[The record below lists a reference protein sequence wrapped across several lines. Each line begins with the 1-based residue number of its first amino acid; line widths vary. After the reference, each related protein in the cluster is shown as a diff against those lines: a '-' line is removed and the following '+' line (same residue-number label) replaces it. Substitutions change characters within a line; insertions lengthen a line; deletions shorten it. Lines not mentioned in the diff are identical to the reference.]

1 MSDIKPW
8 QIILIIAAIAVLAF
22 SGWRMMNRNSI
33 DSPNGHM
40 TVDVITGQLYLVQ
53 KGKAKGIVYP
63 SANPD
68 TGDRTLIP
76 VYQKE
81 GSDKWNLDQR
91 FLDSISD
98 QMRKR
103 STALGSGTEI
113 KILDANPIVHVLM
126 K

>member
-8 QIILIIAAIAVLAF
+8 QIILIIAAIVVLAF
-22 SGWRMMNRNSI
+22 TGWRMLNSNSI

-63 SANPD
+63 SKNPD
-68 TGDRTLIP
+68 TGTRTLVP
-76 VYQKE
+76 VQQND
-81 GSDKWNLDQR
+81 SDEWILDTR
-91 FLDSISD
+91 FVDRITPD
-98 QMRKR
+98 IRKQ
-103 STALGSGTEI
+103 SKALGSGSQITV
-113 KILDANPIVHVLM
+113 LDSDPIVHVLM

>member
-8 QIILIIAAIAVLAF
+8 QIILIIAAVAVLAF
-22 SGWRMMNRNSI
+22 TGWRMMGSGPV
-33 DSPNGHM
+33 DGPSGHM

-63 SANPD
+63 SKNPD

-76 VYQKE
+76 VYQDE
-81 GSDKWNLDQR
+81 GSERWTLDER
-91 FLDSISD
+91 FLDRITD
-98 QMRKR
+98 QIRKQ
-103 STALGSGTEI
+103 STALGSGTSI
-113 KILDANPIVHVLM
+113 RVLDNDPIVHVLM